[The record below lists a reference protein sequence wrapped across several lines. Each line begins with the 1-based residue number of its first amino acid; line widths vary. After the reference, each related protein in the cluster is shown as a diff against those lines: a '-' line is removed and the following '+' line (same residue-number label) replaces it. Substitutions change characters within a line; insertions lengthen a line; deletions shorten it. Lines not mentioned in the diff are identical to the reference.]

1 MNLLEN
7 MPKSG
12 VKSEIRIL
20 TASICLLT
28 PVFYYPLEMVKS
40 TGAIAQFF
48 LIINL
53 CLLQLFGATSN
64 ALAEGMPIKLS
75 VTTIETPMLQI
86 LGPNGERGAAIAK
99 LSDSKLLVGG
109 GGDGSKLFLYDL
121 LSKQEQFIGRVIPV
135 NERMNDSRFSIID
148 IAVLSKVKSKAT
160 VLISYPIYRKSS
172 KCVVVNLAAFELT
185 LSDKP
190 TLSKIKN
197 WFTSKPCVPISAVHH
212 AAGRLEV
219 IDKQSAYLT
228 IGDLGYSKIGNR
240 SARGDLG
247 SVFKVSGSGV
257 EKISSG
263 HRNQQGIVLI
273 GSDLYTAEHGPRG
286 GDELNLIKKGV
297 DYGWPFVT
305 FGQAYSNGDYVKPI
319 NPGTH
324 DGYQPP
330 LHYWVPSVAPTELVQ
345 LPTNSSWAEWSSQL
359 VMATLKEE
367 ALIFIQLTSKSTVGE
382 VVKVDVGERVR
393 DLEIL
398 SDGRLVATTDSG
410 KLLLINRAVN

>member
-1 MNLLEN
+1 MFTPTAAKQLRPIMRWFFLPLLIT
-7 MPKSG
+7 P
-12 VKSEIRIL
+12 L
-20 TASICLLT
+20 LLT
-28 PVFYYPLEMVKS
+28 TQS
-40 TGAIAQFF
+40 ISSWAQNDAPK
-48 LIINL
+48 ISI
-53 CLLQLFGATSN
+53 
-64 ALAEGMPIKLS
+64 
-75 VTTIETPMLQI
+75 TTIQTPTLQI

-99 LSDSKLLVGG
+99 LSDTKLLVGG
-109 GGDGSKLFLYDL
+109 GADGSKLFLYDL
-121 LSKQEQFIGRVIPV
+121 LSQQEQLIGRVIPA

-148 IAVLSKVKSKAT
+148 IAVLSQVKSKAT
-160 VLISYPIYRKSS
+160 LLISYPIYRKSS

-190 TLSKIKN
+190 TLSKMKN

-240 SARGDLG
+240 AVRGDLG
-247 SVFKVSGSGV
+247 SVFKVSSASV

-305 FGQAYSNGDYVKPI
+305 FGQAYSNGDYVKPT

-324 DGYQPP
+324 DGYQLP

-345 LPTNSSWAEWSSQL
+345 LPANSVWAEWSSQL

-367 ALIFIQLTSKSTVGE
+367 ALIFIQLTSQSTVGE

-393 DLEIL
+393 DLEVL
-398 SDGRLVATTDSG
+398 SDGRLVAPTDSG
-410 KLLLINRAVN
+410 KLLIISKAVN

>member
-1 MNLLEN
+1 MFKPLAVKQLRPNIRWFLLPLLITLLFPATQPVSSWAQN
-7 MPKSG
+7 DAPK
-12 VKSEIRIL
+12 I
-20 TASICLLT
+20 SI
-28 PVFYYPLEMVKS
+28 
-40 TGAIAQFF
+40 
-48 LIINL
+48 
-53 CLLQLFGATSN
+53 
-64 ALAEGMPIKLS
+64 
-75 VTTIETPMLQI
+75 TTIETPVLQI

-99 LSDSKLLVGG
+99 LSDTKLLVGG
-109 GGDGSKLFLYDL
+109 GADGSKLFLYDL
-121 LSKQEQFIGRVIPV
+121 LSKQEQLIGRVIPV

-148 IAVLSKVKSKAT
+148 IAVLSEVKSKAT
-160 VLISYPIYRKSS
+160 LLISYPIYRKSS
-172 KCVVVNLAAFELT
+172 KCVVVNLAAYELT

-240 SARGDLG
+240 SVRGDLG

-305 FGQAYSNGDYVKPI
+305 FGQAYSNGDYVKPTK
-319 NPGTH
+319 PGTH

-345 LPTNSSWAEWSSQL
+345 LPENSSWAEWSSQL

-382 VVKVDVGERVR
+382 VVKVDVSERVR
-393 DLEIL
+393 DLEVL

-410 KLLLINRAVN
+410 KLLLISKAVN